1 MKKIIDWQLVLGLF
15 LLLLSAGVYFVQ
27 FIVFKDAR
35 NEAFYFMQDTAFLFV
50 QALLAMLVI
59 NKILNYRERQNI
71 LKKLNMVIGAFFSE
85 TGTELLK
92 LFSSFDRES
101 ANIVEHLVI
110 TNDWSKKDF
119 YKMYKH
125 VKTHQGSIDFEPAGL
140 KELKNLL
147 VSKRDFL
154 LRLLE
159 NPNLMEHETFT
170 DLLWAVFHLTEEL
183 EQRKSLENLAVK
195 DKEHLK
201 NDIKRAYILMISQW
215 LSHMEH
221 LKKDYPYLF
230 SLALRTSPF
239 DKNASAEIK

>member
-1 MKKIIDWQLVLGLF
+1 MKKIFDWQMILGLF
-15 LLLLSAGVYFVQ
+15 LLILSAGAYFIQ
-27 FIVFKDAR
+27 FMLFKDAR
-35 NEAFYFMQDTAFLFV
+35 NEAFYFMQDIAFLFL

-92 LFSSFDRES
+92 LLSSFDKES
-101 ANIVEHLVI
+101 TNIVEHLIV

-119 YKMYKH
+119 YRMYKH
-125 VKTHQGSIDFEPAGL
+125 VKAHQGSIDFENEGL
-140 KELKNLL
+140 KKLKNLL

-183 EQRKSLENLAVK
+183 EQRKGLENLGGK

-215 LSHMEH
+215 LSYMEH

-239 DKNASAEIK
+239 DKNATAEVK